1 MEKTEKHI
9 LNAYRIN
16 RSERDGDTLKI
27 EGYACHFGTVNGN
40 GEVVNKESFDFF
52 LGELKKDGLMPIF
65 NFNHNPDRIIG
76 GWDSIEADEKGL
88 YAKGHL
94 NTGVAFVRDE
104 LLPLIEAGDLSHL
117 STEGWANGHWS
128 EELNA
133 FVCDEFLLCG
143 IALVAL
149 PADFKAKAD
158 IHNHMN
164 VKVAQQPQHHKFKK
178 LFN

>member
-1 MEKTEKHI
+1 MENNEKHI

-40 GEVVNKESFDFF
+40 GEVVNKESFDGF
-52 LGELKKDGLMPIF
+52 LEALKENDLKPTF
-65 NFNHNPDRIIG
+65 NYNHNDDKVIG
-76 GWDSIEADEKGL
+76 GWDSIAADETGL
-88 YAKGHL
+88 YVKGHL
-94 NTGVAFVRDE
+94 TMTAFVRDE

-164 VKVAQQPQHHKFKK
+164 VKVAETPQKPKYKK
-178 LFN
+178 MFN